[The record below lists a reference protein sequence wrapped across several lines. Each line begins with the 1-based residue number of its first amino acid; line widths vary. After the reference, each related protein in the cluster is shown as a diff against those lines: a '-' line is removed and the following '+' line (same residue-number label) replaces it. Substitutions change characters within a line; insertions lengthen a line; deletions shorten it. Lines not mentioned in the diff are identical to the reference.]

1 MSLTCSRRGALT
13 EWPCR
18 CSPTDC
24 IFRRVTGKDR
34 VKFYEKLTVADI
46 EGLPEGGS
54 TLTVLVNSNGGII
67 DDMIVQKQ
75 KDHLFV
81 VSNAGTR
88 DKDLAH
94 IHAQLAEFKGDVQV
108 ETIDRSLIA
117 LQGPKAAESLGALV
131 GNDLKD
137 LPFMAGRDLE
147 VKGMKVHVT
156 RCGYTGED
164 GFEISVA
171 HEEAAKLCELLLA
184 NPDVAL
190 AGLGPRDS
198 LRLEAGLCLY
208 GHDIDDTTSL
218 VEAGLLFTFG
228 GHSQSDGLLYRC

>member
-1 MSLTCSRRGALT
+1 M
-13 EWPCR
+13 
-18 CSPTDC
+18 
-24 IFRRVTGKDR
+24 TGKDR

-54 TLTVLVNSNGGII
+54 ALTVLVNPSGGII
-67 DDMIVQKQ
+67 DDTIVQKQ

-94 IHAQLAEFKGDVQV
+94 IHAQLAEFEGDVKV
-108 ETIDRSLIA
+108 EIIDLSLVA
-117 LQGPKAAESLGALV
+117 LQGPLAAASLGKLV
-131 GNDLKD
+131 GSDLKD
-137 LPFMAGRDLE
+137 LPFMGGRDID
-147 VKGMKVHVT
+147 VKGMEVHVT

-171 HEEAAKLCELLLA
+171 NEEAAKFCELMLQ
-184 NPDVAL
+184 NPDIQL

-228 GHSQSDGLLYRC
+228 GL